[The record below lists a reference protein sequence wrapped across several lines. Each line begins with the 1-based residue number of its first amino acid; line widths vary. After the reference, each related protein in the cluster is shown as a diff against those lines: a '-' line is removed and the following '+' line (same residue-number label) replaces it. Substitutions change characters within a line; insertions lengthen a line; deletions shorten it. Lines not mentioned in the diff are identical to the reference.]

1 MGDVGPGEAGRGYGE
16 RTGMLACRMIP
27 RRVWLFDI
35 DGTLL
40 WTDGAAREAYTWA
53 LERRLGIRDDLT
65 DIKFAG
71 RTDPL
76 ILADILAKHG
86 RFVSGSESDA
96 FHATLYGRMRELLQP
111 GRGHVLPGV
120 ARLLEAVAAE
130 EGWTAALLTG
140 NNAEMARIKLDHF
153 GLRTWFAF
161 GAFGDEAE
169 NRNALA
175 CVAVERA
182 RERLGVSPRGCVVI
196 GDTEHD
202 IACARASGAWVIAVA
217 TGLTPLDQLA
227 RHTPDLALAD
237 LTDTARVTAFV
248 RGLPI

>member
-1 MGDVGPGEAGRGYGE
+1 
-16 RTGMLACRMIP
+16 MIA
-27 RRVWLFDI
+27 RRAWLFDI

-53 LERRLGIRDDLT
+53 LERRLGIRDDLG
-65 DIKFAG
+65 DIRFAG

-76 ILADILAKHG
+76 IFADVLAKHG
-86 RFVSGSESDA
+86 RTLAVAESDA
-96 FHATLYGRMRELLQP
+96 FHATLYARMREVLQP

-120 ARLLEAVAAE
+120 ARLLEQVASE
-130 EGWTAALLTG
+130 PSWITALLTG

-153 GLRTWFAF
+153 GLRPWFAF
-161 GAFGDEAE
+161 GAFGEEAAD
-169 NRNALA
+169 RNALA
-175 CVAVERA
+175 CVAVARA
-182 RERLGVSPRGCVVI
+182 GERLGLGPRDCVVI

-227 RHTPDLALAD
+227 RHAPDLALAD
-237 LTDTARVTAFV
+237 LTDTSAVLDFV
-248 RGLPI
+248 RGLPS